1 MLAFICVCVVG
12 LFVHNLMERAQ
23 RKAFL
28 DTRNCIKARLEME
41 DENEKL
47 ERLLLSVL
55 PQHVAMEM
63 KADIIRPREGPFHK
77 IYIQKHENVSILFA
91 DIVGFTVLASQC
103 TAQELVRLLNEL
115 FGRFDQL
122 SNDNHCLRIKILGD
136 CYYCV
141 SGLPEPRSDHAHCA
155 VEMGLDMI
163 DVIAS
168 VVEAT
173 DVHLNMRVGIHT
185 GRVLCGVLG
194 LRKWQYDVWSNDV
207 TLANYMEAGGEPGRV
222 HVTQATLDCLH
233 EEYEVEP
240 GRGADRN
247 SYLREHNVVSYF
259 IVPPSHRR
267 KPLMLSSSQMR
278 GGNRRK
284 LSFKNVSNVVVQLL
298 HSIKYSMDVPFSNM
312 AVASGP
318 AVEKPGT
325 KMSSFADKLRKPF
338 KKRHSTVYHQPTS
351 RVNKY
356 LAQAIEA
363 RSVDQEK
370 STHINVITLCFKD
383 IIKERQY
390 YSEKDGGF
398 ANSMVCC
405 LTVLLLLGCLQAVI
419 LTRSLLMVIIFISAF
434 CWTFFLIII
443 TVGAKMKFAC
453 LKEPKCSPSS
463 NVSETSLLYDHYYCP
478 LPHYVIISCILTYF
492 SVVVFLRIPILI
504 KVCLLLP
511 MTIIFIITIEVI
523 QLKLFEC
530 YDEHVKSVVPEHL
543 IGLVVIIHFLLAVLI
558 HGRQVEWTARLDFL
572 WNLQANEEK
581 KEMHELQS
589 SNRRILFNLL
599 PAHVATHF
607 LDNQF
612 KHNMELYNQ
621 SYSKVGVV
629 FASIPNFH
637 EFYMELDG
645 NNQGMECLR
654 LLNEIIADFD
664 ELLDDERFKAI
675 DKIKTVGSTY
685 MAAIGLMPEYR
696 IIDDNHQSAVE
707 YMSILAEMVFAF
719 KDKLADINENSY
731 NNFFLRIGLNIGPVV
746 AGVIGASKPQYDI
759 WGNTVNVAS
768 RMDSTGLPNHI
779 QVTEEVYNL
788 LKDTYVFQCRGI
800 VKVKGKGDMTT
811 YFLIRKKQPNEMQ
824 QNEPPISN
832 SEKNLSPCHNNQKEN
847 STTSLSSP
855 TQSSAPKANNESTV
869 SRMKKT
875 HMYHSEPI
883 SEIHSTSSPRLPSM
897 QLPPWQ
903 PRCQQRSFSTDK
915 ESDLYDQPKPII
927 GNAPTKSYSQS
938 RPRFN
943 NNHSNSSN
951 KSIKNCNSLPESKD
965 DLQDKL
971 QKMNMGSSL
980 YTNKVYRPSKMYT
993 HPRAHVVSKS
1003 PAVLTPPEEMF
1014 NFPSAS
1020 TANNAESTSPA
1031 IANDTSFVVS
1041 NSHDS
1046 LLGHERNNSV
1056 DSSSLNR
1063 SSTSSCDSY
1072 IRTDFSRTDVDTP
1085 SPALYDYSCNGSSM
1099 QWVYPADNAKNK
1111 SLLSAADNASYNI
1124 NLSDSKQTL
1133 PEVGLSPSHNK
1144 DYHSY
1149 KSIANCDKM
1158 KKFRDEQENNKVG
1171 ANGSEH
1177 FSNNVTEVAESSHN
1191 QQKIKPKQQNSNTGK
1206 DYKPSIEAM
1215 SSVSNASSTSAS
1227 NSSGDQEQIMPQ
1239 KNSYKN
1245 DSDSCEDPND
1255 CPSENEGLNI
1265 NADYKIS
1272 ENSNGIHSE
1281 HNIPVQNLRTG
1292 NSCKDPSPDKNKFQ
1306 FPESLHRSEKPAND
1320 SDNNNSFKNPFCKSP
1335 LSKEKNEAHYLD
1347 YFDSKSA
1354 SFPSSSDSSPK
1365 SSKKSEPS
1373 EMYTKKISKNG
1384 INNRQGISN
1393 NLRLSSLTH
1402 KNQKNPTF
1410 EESIPIL
1417 QESIAMVPRAPVELT
1432 DSEESDDEKSAE
1444 IPLMDE
1450 YGTDDPTL
1458 ENASLLNEHGLT
1470 DAEGALSDLN
1480 SIINDPNPGD
1490 GDMDDTSISS
1500 RASSRMFD
1508 SDQLLSVDS
1517 LNVMYDSEYDN
1528 YRPGMVSD
1536 DDIFHHEH
1544 ASDPDLDYLED
1555 PNVENIR
1562 VLSNNITRNFGLPS
1576 KYDKE
1581 DSEIG

>member
-1 MLAFICVCVVG
+1 MASAKEKKAQAVFN
-12 LFVHNLMERAQ
+12 LFSNDFHTDIVER
-23 RKAFL
+23 KPL
-28 DTRNCIKARLEME
+28 N
-41 DENEKL
+41 
-47 ERLLLSVL
+47 S
-55 PQHVAMEM
+55 
-63 KADIIRPREGPFHK
+63 
-77 IYIQKHENVSILFA
+77 SILFA

-122 SNDNHCLRIKILGD
+122 ANDNHCLRIKILGD

-141 SGLPEPRSDHAHCA
+141 SGLPDSRSDHAHCA

-222 HVTQATLDCLH
+222 HVTQSTLDYLH
-233 EEYEVEP
+233 GEYEVEA
-240 GRGADRN
+240 GGGADRN

-259 IVPPSHRR
+259 IIPPSHRR
-267 KPLMLSSSQMR
+267 KPLMFSNVQMR
-278 GGNRRK
+278 AMGNRRK

-312 AVASGP
+312 AVASGS
-318 AVEKPGT
+318 AAEKPGT
-325 KMSSFADKLRKPF
+325 KMSSLADKLRAPF

-363 RSVDQEK
+363 RSVDQEN
-370 STHINVITLCFKD
+370 STHINVLTLCFKD
-383 IIKERQY
+383 SIKERQY
-390 YSEKDGGF
+390 YSEKDEGF

-405 LTVLLLLGCLQAVI
+405 LTILLLLGCLQAIV

-434 CWTFFLIII
+434 CWTFLLILL
-443 TVGAKMKFAC
+443 TVGVKLKYIKWDITRIFSLRMAAIVLSIAIIYAVSQINIFAC
-453 LKEPKCSPSS
+453 VKEQNCSPSANAS
-463 NVSETSLLYDHYYCP
+463 HASLLHDNYYCP
-478 LPHYVIISCILTYF
+478 LPQYMVISCIMTF
-492 SVVVFLRIPILI
+492 FTVVVFLRIPILI
-504 KVCLLLP
+504 KGSLLLP
-511 MTIIFIITIEVI
+511 MTVIFILTIETA
-523 QLKLFEC
+523 QLELFEC
-530 YDEHVKSVVPEHL
+530 YDEHVRSVVPEHL
-543 IGLVVIIHFLLAVLI
+543 ISVVVIIHFLLAVLI

-599 PAHVATHF
+599 PSHVATHF

-664 ELLDDERFKAI
+664 ELLDDPKFRAI

-696 IIDDNHQSAVE
+696 IIDDNYASAVE

-731 NNFFLRIGLNIGPVV
+731 NNFFLRVGLNIGPVV

-779 QVTEEVYNL
+779 QVTEDVYML
-788 LKDTYVFQCRGI
+788 LRDGYVFQCRGI

-811 YFLIRKKQPNEMQ
+811 YFLLRKKKDTDLKDSEPSTCSMERDTAHLKEKAEAIHREISAKTTNET
-824 QNEPPISN
+824 N
-832 SEKNLSPCHNNQKEN
+832 SLRRAK
-847 STTSLSSP
+847 
-855 TQSSAPKANNESTV
+855 KA
-869 SRMKKT
+869 
-875 HMYHSEPI
+875 HLYHSEPVN
-883 SEIHSTSSPRLPSM
+883 EMHSTSSPRLPSM
-897 QLPPWQ
+897 QLPTWQ
-903 PRCQQRSFSTDK
+903 PKSQQRSFSTEK
-915 ESDLYDQPKPII
+915 ESDLYNQPKPII

-943 NNHSNSSN
+943 ANRINNKETTNTG
-951 KSIKNCNSLPESKD
+951 NSLPESAD

-971 QKMNMGSSL
+971 QKLNSTSNL

-993 HPRAHVVSKS
+993 HPKTHPVSKS
-1003 PAVLTPPEEMF
+1003 PAILTPPEEML
-1014 NFPSAS
+1014 NCPMLNSP
-1020 TANNAESTSPA
+1020 NNVESTDLPVSK
-1031 IANDTSFVVS
+1031 DTSFAS
-1041 NSHDS
+1041 NGSHDS
-1046 LLGHERNNSV
+1046 LLNHDHITSV
-1056 DSSSLNR
+1056 DSSPLNR
-1063 SSTSSCDSY
+1063 SSTSSCESY
-1072 IRTDFSRTDVDTP
+1072 NRTEFTRTDIDTP
-1085 SPALYDYSCNGSSM
+1085 SPALYDYACNGSTM
-1099 QWVYPADNAKNK
+1099 QWVYPNENNK
-1111 SLLSAADNASYNI
+1111 PASLPLDKEEENSACN
-1124 NLSDSKQTL
+1124 NLTDCKQGL
-1133 PEVGLSPSHNK
+1133 PEVGLSPSHSK
-1144 DYHSY
+1144 PCSSL
-1149 KSIANCDKM
+1149 KSNSNDNDTM
-1158 KKFRDEQENNKVG
+1158 KHTKQLNSPE
-1171 ANGSEH
+1171 
-1177 FSNNVTEVAESSHN
+1177 T
-1191 QQKIKPKQQNSNTGK
+1191 QKISSPKDVKT
-1206 DYKPSIEAM
+1206 D
-1215 SSVSNASSTSAS
+1215 
-1227 NSSGDQEQIMPQ
+1227 
-1239 KNSYKN
+1239 
-1245 DSDSCEDPND
+1245 
-1255 CPSENEGLNI
+1255 
-1265 NADYKIS
+1265 
-1272 ENSNGIHSE
+1272 SNGE
-1281 HNIPVQNLRTG
+1281 HNITKQTSETFPLQTQGASKSEETLDETSQKLIAESHCCPDRSAIKNDDSFHKQSYTVPFLETETNSSSRNEPNEKNIKASAKYSFIKTPSAFNTGHVSSSSLEESGEKCFDETTPMLRKGFQVTSKTG
-1292 NSCKDPSPDKNKFQ
+1292 LELS
-1306 FPESLHRSEKPAND
+1306 D
-1320 SDNNNSFKNPFCKSP
+1320 SD
-1335 LSKEKNEAHYLD
+1335 
-1347 YFDSKSA
+1347 
-1354 SFPSSSDSSPK
+1354 
-1365 SSKKSEPS
+1365 
-1373 EMYTKKISKNG
+1373 
-1384 INNRQGISN
+1384 
-1393 NLRLSSLTH
+1393 
-1402 KNQKNPTF
+1402 
-1410 EESIPIL
+1410 
-1417 QESIAMVPRAPVELT
+1417 
-1432 DSEESDDEKSAE
+1432 ESDDEKLAE
-1444 IPLMDE
+1444 IPLIDE
-1450 YGTDDPTL
+1450 YCIDDPAL

-1480 SIINDPNPGD
+1480 SIINDPCPHD

-1528 YRPGMVSD
+1528 YKPGMVSD
-1536 DDIFHHEH
+1536 EDIFRHGHV
-1544 ASDPDLDYLED
+1544 SDTDLDYLED
-1555 PNVENIR
+1555 PNVESIR
-1562 VLSNNITRNFGLPS
+1562 VLSNNITKNFGRSPNH
-1576 KYDKE
+1576 DKE
-1581 DSEIG
+1581 DSDVG

>member
-1 MLAFICVCVVG
+1 MTSIV
-12 LFVHNLMERAQ
+12 
-23 RKAFL
+23 
-28 DTRNCIKARLEME
+28 
-41 DENEKL
+41 
-47 ERLLLSVL
+47 LS
-55 PQHVAMEM
+55 
-63 KADIIRPREGPFHK
+63 
-77 IYIQKHENVSILFA
+77 
-91 DIVGFTVLASQC
+91 
-103 TAQELVRLLNEL
+103 
-115 FGRFDQL
+115 
-122 SNDNHCLRIKILGD
+122 
-136 CYYCV
+136 
-141 SGLPEPRSDHAHCA
+141 
-155 VEMGLDMI
+155 
-163 DVIAS
+163 
-168 VVEAT
+168 
-173 DVHLNMRVGIHT
+173 
-185 GRVLCGVLG
+185 
-194 LRKWQYDVWSNDV
+194 
-207 TLANYMEAGGEPGRV
+207 
-222 HVTQATLDCLH
+222 
-233 EEYEVEP
+233 
-240 GRGADRN
+240 
-247 SYLREHNVVSYF
+247 
-259 IVPPSHRR
+259 
-267 KPLMLSSSQMR
+267 
-278 GGNRRK
+278 
-284 LSFKNVSNVVVQLL
+284 
-298 HSIKYSMDVPFSNM
+298 
-312 AVASGP
+312 
-318 AVEKPGT
+318 
-325 KMSSFADKLRKPF
+325 
-338 KKRHSTVYHQPTS
+338 
-351 RVNKY
+351 
-356 LAQAIEA
+356 
-363 RSVDQEK
+363 
-370 STHINVITLCFKD
+370 
-383 IIKERQY
+383 
-390 YSEKDGGF
+390 
-398 ANSMVCC
+398 
-405 LTVLLLLGCLQAVI
+405 
-419 LTRSLLMVIIFISAF
+419 IIFIYVVAQ
-434 CWTFFLIII
+434 INI
-443 TVGAKMKFAC
+443 FAC
-453 LKEPKCSPSS
+453 LKEPKCNPSS
-463 NVSETSLLYDHYYCP
+463 SISQTSLLYDHYYCP
-478 LPHYVIISCILTYF
+478 LPHYAIISSILTFF

-504 KVCLLLP
+504 KCCLLLP
-511 MTIIFIITIEVI
+511 MTIIYIVTIEVI
-523 QLKLFEC
+523 QLQLFEC

-696 IIDDNHQSAVE
+696 IIDDNHESAVE

-824 QNEPPISN
+824 QNEPSVSN
-832 SEKNLSPCHNNQKEN
+832 VERNDACQNVQKE
-847 STTSLSSP
+847 SCTDGISSP
-855 TQSSAPKANNESTV
+855 TQPTAPRTNNESTV

-903 PRCQQRSFSTDK
+903 PRCQQRSFSTDAD
-915 ESDLYDQPKPII
+915 SDLYDQPKPII

-943 NNHSNSSN
+943 NNHSNASN

-971 QKMNMGSSL
+971 QKMNTGSSL

-1020 TANNAESTSPA
+1020 TANNAEATSPN
-1031 IANDTSFVVS
+1031 IASDTNFAVS
-1041 NSHDS
+1041 NTHDS
-1046 LLGHERNNSV
+1046 LIGHERDNSV
-1056 DSSSLNR
+1056 DSSSLNH
-1063 SSTSSCDSY
+1063 SSASSCDSY
-1072 IRTDFSRTDVDTP
+1072 NRTDFSRTDVDTP
-1085 SPALYDYSCNGSSM
+1085 SPALYDYSCNGPNM
-1099 QWVYPADNAKNK
+1099 QWVYPTDNTKNK
-1111 SLLSAADNASYNI
+1111 PSLSTEASYNN
-1124 NLSDSKQTL
+1124 NLSDSKKAL

-1144 DYHSY
+1144 SY
-1149 KSIANCDKM
+1149 KSIVNCEKM
-1158 KKFRDEQENNKVG
+1158 KFKDEQEVG
-1171 ANGSEH
+1171 ENGDEH
-1177 FSNNVTEVAESSHN
+1177 FPSNAAELVESSHQ
-1191 QQKIKPKQQNSNTGK
+1191 QQKIKPKQKTPSVSKDFKPNTG
-1206 DYKPSIEAM
+1206 DM
-1215 SSVSNASSTSAS
+1215 SFASNASSTSAS
-1227 NSSGDQEQIMPQ
+1227 NQEQITQQ

-1245 DSDSCEDPND
+1245 DSDSCEDQTD
-1255 CPSENEGLNI
+1255 CLSVNEALNI
-1265 NADYKIS
+1265 NTGYKTS
-1272 ENSNGIHSE
+1272 EKSNGIHSE
-1281 HNIPVQNLRTG
+1281 HNIPVQNLRTV
-1292 NSCKDPSPDKNKFQ
+1292 NSCKDPSQDKNKYKFSE
-1306 FPESLHRSEKPAND
+1306 PLLGSEKPVND
-1320 SDNNNSFKNPFCKSP
+1320 TDNNNSFKNPSCESP
-1335 LSKEKNEAHYLD
+1335 LSKEKKEELYLD
-1347 YFDSKSA
+1347 TKSS

-1365 SSKKSEPS
+1365 SSKKSA
-1373 EMYTKKISKNG
+1373 EMYARKVSKNV
-1384 INNRQGISN
+1384 INSRQGIS
-1393 NLRLSSLTH
+1393 LSSLTH
-1402 KNQKNPTF
+1402 KDSTF
-1410 EESIPIL
+1410 EESLPIL
-1417 QESIAMVPRAPVELT
+1417 RESIPRAPVELS
-1432 DSEESDDEKSAE
+1432 DSDESDDEKSAE

-1450 YGTDDPTL
+1450 YCTDDPTL

-1576 KYDKE
+1576 KYDIE